1 LPPQAAKLGVCAPH
15 YEKLLSGHPL
25 DAAVLRDKI
34 AQLRAA
40 GEAVVVDLLGDATL
54 RRELQCD
61 RELVLRDGVWQ
72 VVAL

>member
-1 LPPQAAKLGVCAPH
+1 MDLRQLYRLLPPQASRLGVRAPH
-15 YEKLLSGHPL
+15 L
-25 DAAVLRDKI
+25 DDAVLRDKI

-54 RRELQCD
+54 SRELQCD

>member
-1 LPPQAAKLGVCAPH
+1 MDLRQLYRLLPPQAARLGVYAPH
-15 YEKLLSGHPL
+15 S
-25 DAAVLRDKI
+25 DDAVLQDKI
-34 AQLRAA
+34 AQLRAS

-61 RELVLRDGVWQ
+61 RELVLRNGVWQ

>member
-1 LPPQAAKLGVCAPH
+1 
-15 YEKLLSGHPL
+15 
-25 DAAVLRDKI
+25 LRDKI
-34 AQLRAA
+34 ENLRAA

-61 RELVLRDGVWQ
+61 RELILRNGVWQ